1 MIKKLINYCFLIFP
15 FALLSA
21 QSSNIGTPFIQNYP
35 KELYGAGTRNW
46 DFVQDEQGI
55 IYIANNEGLLQFNGQ
70 SWNLFPL
77 PNKTILRALSLG
89 QKGKI
94 YVGGQD
100 EMGYFAPDEK
110 GSLKFTSLKYLIPER
125 YRHFEDV
132 WEIEQNTSGIFFR
145 ASDRVYHLKESE
157 SKVYPFD
164 NTTIFLGQH
173 EGQIICCE
181 RGVGLKIFRNG
192 QFELLENT
200 IVLKDMDVTSFL
212 SLSADTLLLSTLR
225 NGLFYLTK
233 EKLAP
238 WLIEDQN
245 YAEEQQIE
253 STALLADGGIAIGT
267 NTGGILIIDR
277 NRQSTQLITKKEGLQ
292 NNTVN
297 TIFLDQRKNIW
308 LGLHNGIDYILINSP
323 FSTFYPNQDLESA
336 SFTIKIHNDFIYIG
350 TAEGLYYSNWKA
362 HYNPFTRNQNFT
374 LVENTKGEVRGLEVI
389 DNQLFLAHNDG
400 AFIVEGGTALKISP
414 KEGTWIFSPMLGE
427 EEYVVSGTYY
437 GLSLYKK
444 ENGNWQYLYQLEG
457 LEESSRVITQSSH
470 GEIWVSHPYRGVF
483 RVSLDS
489 DKRKLKVDYPGS
501 IPGLPSNLDNYVC
514 TFYDKI
520 VVGAEKGV
528 YTYNNTN
535 NRFELYTNL
544 NQRLGADNILRGVYP
559 DAAKNVWYVSR
570 DEIGFLKFKDEG
582 FDKKVE
588 KLVFP
593 ELHKKL
599 VGGFEYIYPYN
610 KENVFFGA
618 EKGVIH
624 YNPRKA
630 NADTLNFNVQIN
642 EIYSISAGDSLIFG
656 GNGTP
661 EKTPVFQNK
670 MNAFR
675 FHFSGIA
682 FEKWNNIKYS
692 TYLEGLDTEWSSWTD
707 QIVKDYTNLPA
718 GNFIF
723 KVKGLNARTQESNIA
738 EFPFTIHPPWYATSV
753 AYLIYFL
760 IIIGFL
766 LSLILIPRR
775 KFKKETA
782 LLKSENDRII
792 KVHEEQLEA
801 TGKEIIQLKNEKL
814 EAEVEHKNQ
823 ELASATMHLVQK
835 NGLLNNLNKEL
846 KSIRQKTEQSDLRKK
861 LNSLIRILEH
871 DTNLDDDW
879 EQFAFRFDQV
889 HGDFFKRIKSRY
901 PKLTTKDHRLCAY
914 LRLNLSSKEIAPL
927 MNISVRGVE
936 ISRYRLRKKLDLDT
950 DINLTEFLMNF

>member
-1 MIKKLINYCFLIFP
+1 VY
-15 FALLSA
+15 LSA
-21 QSSNIGTPFIQNYP
+21 QSSNISTPFIQNYP
-35 KELYGAGTRNW
+35 KEQYGAGTRNW

-70 SWNLFPL
+70 NWNLFPL

-89 QKGKI
+89 KKGKI

-110 GSLKFTSLKYLIPER
+110 GSLKFTSLKYLIPEK

-132 WEIEQNTSGIFFR
+132 WEIEQNEDGIFFR

-164 NTTIFLGQH
+164 NTTVFLGQH
-173 EGQIICCE
+173 QGQIMCSE
-181 RGVGLKIFRNG
+181 RGTGIKVFRNG
-192 QFELLENT
+192 QFELLENSN
-200 IVLKDMDVTSFL
+200 ILKDTDITSFL

-233 EKLAP
+233 DELAP
-238 WLIEDQN
+238 WLIKDQN
-245 YAEEQQIE
+245 YVKEQQIE
-253 STALLADGGIAIGT
+253 STALLADNGIAIGT
-267 NTGGILIIDR
+267 NTGGILIINR
-277 NRQSTQLITKKEGLQ
+277 QRQSTQLITKKEGLQ

-297 TIFLDQRKNIW
+297 TIFLDQMKNIW
-308 LGLHNGIDYILINSP
+308 LGLHNGIDYILTNSP

-336 SFTIKIHNDFIYIG
+336 SFTVKIHNGFIYIG
-350 TAEGLYYSNWKA
+350 TAEGLYYSDWKT
-362 HYNPFTRNQNFT
+362 HYDPFTRNQDFA
-374 LVENTKGEVRGLEVI
+374 LVNNTKGEVRGLQII
-389 DNQLFLAHNDG
+389 DNHLFLAHNDG
-400 AFIVEGGTALKISP
+400 AFIVEGSTAVKISP
-414 KEGTWIFSPMLGE
+414 KEGTWIFSPLQDDE
-427 EEYVVSGTYY
+427 DYIVSGTYY

-444 ENGNWQYLYQLEG
+444 ENGNWRYLYQLEG
-457 LEESSRVITQSSH
+457 LEESCRVITQSAS

-483 RVSLDS
+483 RIVLDAE
-489 DKRKLKVDYPGS
+489 KRKLKVDYPGT
-501 IPGLPSNLDNYVC
+501 IPGLPSNLNNYVC
-514 TFYDKI
+514 RFYDKI
-520 VVGAEKGV
+520 IVGAEKGV
-528 YTYNNTN
+528 YAYNEPN
-535 NRFELYTNL
+535 NRFELYNEL
-544 NQRLGADNILRGVYP
+544 NQRLGPENILRGVFP
-559 DAAKNVWYVSR
+559 DEAENVWYVSR
-570 DEIGFLKFKDEG
+570 DETGFLKFKDEG

-599 VGGFEYIYPYN
+599 VGGFEYIYSFN
-610 KENVFFGA
+610 EENVFFGA

-624 YNPRKA
+624 FNPQKVSS
-630 NADTLNFNVQIN
+630 DSLNFNVQIN
-642 EIYSISAGDSLIFG
+642 KIYAISTGDSLIFG
-656 GNGTP
+656 GNGALENRPT
-661 EKTPVFQNK
+661 FQNK

-675 FHFSGIA
+675 YHFSGVA
-682 FEKWNNIKYS
+682 FEHWNNIKYS
-692 TYLEGLDTEWSSWTD
+692 TYLEGLDEKWSSWTD
-707 QIVKDYTNLPA
+707 QTVKDYTNLPA
-718 GNFIF
+718 GNFVF
-723 KVKGLNARTQESNIA
+723 KVKAQNARGQESNIA
-738 EFPFTIHPPWYATSV
+738 EFPFTIRPPWYATYV
-753 AYLIYFL
+753 AYLIYSLF
-760 IIIGFL
+760 IIGII

-792 KVHEEQLEA
+792 KVHEEQLVA
-801 TGKEIIQLKNEKL
+801 TGKEIMQLKNEKL

-846 KSIRQKTEQSDLRKK
+846 KSIRQKTDNQEIRKK
-861 LNSLIRILEH
+861 LNSLVRILEH
-871 DTNLDDDW
+871 DTNLDEDW

-889 HGDFFKRIKSRY
+889 HGDFFKRLKSRY

-950 DINLTEFLMNF
+950 NINLTEFLMNF